1 MIVIRR
7 ERDLVELLY
16 KAVSLIYNNIKTTRK
31 NYVVV
36 QIEQDYILLRIY
48 KELNRESLF
57 YDGKTLNFEN
67 FIRAIQKDTA
77 RWWLVGSKIK
87 THDQVKTI
95 LIKIMAAIRNIITR
109 KAIPRELERF
119 IKEEHGYNICN
130 KDSINLLNFLIN
142 FKFYHDLNT
151 RDFIDAIYP
160 EIIEQS
166 SIRWNVIPDP
176 PEVIEA
182 KPNVVVKAHQESLR
196 SSHNQTR
203 RENRP
208 SRNEGNGSKNGGKT
222 RRNKGDKKQGNRKE
236 GDKQQGNRKEGDK
249 QQGNRKEGDKPR
261 EEKKE
266 GNTTYPFGAA
276 PQPAK
281 QRRLTRRR

>member
-7 ERDLVELLY
+7 ERDLVELLH
-16 KAVSLIYNNIKTTRK
+16 KAVSLIHDNIKSTRK
-31 NYVVV
+31 NYIIVK
-36 QIEQDYILLRIY
+36 IEQDYILLRIF
-48 KELNRESLF
+48 KELNKETIF
-57 YDGKTLNFEN
+57 YDGKTLSFEE
-67 FIRAIQKDTA
+67 FIRAIEKATS

-95 LIKIMAAIRNIITR
+95 LIKIMAAIRNVVTR

-130 KDSINLLNFLIN
+130 KDSINLLNFIIN

-160 EIIEQS
+160 EIAEQS
-166 SIRWNVIPDP
+166 SIRWNIIPNP
-176 PEVIEA
+176 PNVIEA
-182 KPNVVVKAHQESLR
+182 KPNAIVKAHQESSR
-196 SSHNQTR
+196 SSYNQTR

-208 SRNEGNGSKNGGKT
+208 ARNEGNGSGGKT
-222 RRNKGDKKQGNRKE
+222 RRNKGEKKQGNRKE
-236 GDKQQGNRKEGDK
+236 GNKPQGNRKEG
-249 QQGNRKEGDKPR
+249 NKPR

-276 PQPAK
+276 PQPPK
-281 QRRLTRRR
+281 QRRLTRRRR

>member
-7 ERDLVELLY
+7 ERDLVELLH

-31 NYVVV
+31 NYIVV

-48 KELNRESLF
+48 KELNKESLF
-57 YDGKTLNFEN
+57 YDGKTLNFEE
-67 FIRAIQKDTA
+67 FIRAIQKDTS

-109 KAIPRELERF
+109 KAIPRELEHF

-151 RDFIDAIYP
+151 RDLIDAIYP

-182 KPNVVVKAHQESLR
+182 KPNAVVKAHHESR
-196 SSHNQTR
+196 PSYNQTR
-203 RENRP
+203 REDRP
-208 SRNEGNGSKNGGKT
+208 SRNENGSKNGGKT

-249 QQGNRKEGDKPR
+249 REEKK

-276 PQPAK
+276 PQPPK

>member
-7 ERDLVELLY
+7 ERDLVELLH
-16 KAVSLIYNNIKTTRK
+16 KAVSLIYENIKTTRK
-31 NYVVV
+31 NYIVV

-48 KELNRESLF
+48 KELNKESIF
-57 YDGKTLNFEN
+57 YDGKTLNFEE
-67 FIRAIQKDTA
+67 FIRAIQKDTS

-151 RDFIDAIYP
+151 RDLIDAIYP

-182 KPNVVVKAHQESLR
+182 KPNAVVKAHQESSR
-196 SSHNQTR
+196 PSYNQTR
-203 RENRP
+203 REDRP
-208 SRNEGNGSKNGGKT
+208 SRNENGSKNGGKT

-276 PQPAK
+276 PQPPK